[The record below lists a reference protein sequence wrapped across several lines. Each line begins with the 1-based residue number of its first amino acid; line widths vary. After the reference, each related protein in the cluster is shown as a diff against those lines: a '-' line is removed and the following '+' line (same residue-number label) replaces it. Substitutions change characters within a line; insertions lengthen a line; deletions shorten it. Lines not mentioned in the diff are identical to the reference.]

1 MHTSLVQR
9 RFRLPHGVE
18 LSCRCAGN
26 EGQPVLMFLHGF
38 PEAAFVWDEL
48 LAHFSQAEHGGYFC
62 IAPNLR
68 GYADSSAPPPGPR
81 SEPYRAKHLMQDLQA
96 LAQVCSSGPLAA
108 LVAHDWGGA
117 LAWNLAS
124 LQPGLMQRLV
134 IINAPHPATFARELT
149 HSPAQQAA
157 SRYMNFLARPDAAE
171 RLAEGDFR
179 RLWALFEGMGA
190 THGPHPW
197 LNEAVREQ
205 YRQVWRAGL
214 AGPCAYYSA
223 SPLRPPEPGGCAD
236 PLCVPAALA
245 HTPVPTQVI
254 WGMADTALLPGLLG
268 GLADHV
274 PDLELH
280 RIEEATH
287 WIVHERPAL
296 VAGLIADFLARPA
309 SGQKLSTPTAG
320 QGAGS

>member
-1 MHTSLVQR
+1 MHTSLTQR
-9 RFRLPHGVE
+9 RIRLPHGIE
-18 LSCRCAGN
+18 LSCRCAGD

-48 LAHFSQAEHGGYFC
+48 LAHFSQAQHGGYFC

-68 GYADSSAPPPGPR
+68 GYADSSAPLPGPR

-96 LAQVCSSGPLAA
+96 LAQACSSGPLAA

-134 IINAPHPATFARELT
+134 IINAPHPALFARELS

-157 SRYMNFLARPDAAE
+157 SRYMNFLARPDAAK

-190 THGPHPW
+190 TNGPQPW
-197 LNEAVREQ
+197 LCEAVREQ

-214 AGPCAYYSA
+214 AGPCAYYAA
-223 SPLRPPEPGGCAD
+223 SPLRPPEPGSTAH
-236 PLCVPAALA
+236 PLQVPAALA

-254 WGMADTALLPGLLG
+254 WGMADTALLPGLLD

-280 RIEEATH
+280 RIADATH
-287 WIVHERPAL
+287 WIVHEQPAL
-296 VAGLIADFLARPA
+296 VARLIGGFLARPGSA
-309 SGQKLSTPTAG
+309 PELSTQAAG
-320 QGAGS
+320 QAGGS